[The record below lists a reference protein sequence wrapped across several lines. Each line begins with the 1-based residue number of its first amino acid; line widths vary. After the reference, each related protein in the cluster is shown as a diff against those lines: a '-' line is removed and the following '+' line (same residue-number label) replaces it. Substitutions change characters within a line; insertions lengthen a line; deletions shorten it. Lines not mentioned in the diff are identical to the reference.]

1 MRRREQIIRAAAIL
15 AFITALIALATAT
28 GHAVEPQQGEV
39 IELRACQSAGIA
51 FRFPAK
57 RPAAIAAIA
66 YDSRFGLFW
75 PLLLDLYGPKGRLL
89 AARQDSTLPLI
100 AFVPERAGQHVVRVT
115 NPMPFSVTV
124 YCWSN

>member
-15 AFITALIALATAT
+15 AFITALIALATVP
-28 GHAVEPQQGEV
+28 GHTAEAQQGEV
-39 IELRACQSAGIA
+39 LELRARSCAGIA
-51 FRFPAK
+51 FRFPAR
-57 RPAAIAAIA
+57 RPAAVAAIA

-89 AARQDSTLPLI
+89 AASRESTLPLL
-100 AFVPERAGQHVVRVT
+100 AFLPERAGQHVVRVT